1 MQDEQVI
8 LMILLIAWWGFQV
21 EVYWM
26 ISLSHF
32 DLHFSNIMY
41 DRYNYFIIDWANAK
55 LGNPILDIARTYVVL
70 RQYAFRLSD
79 KYLKM
84 ISKELDIEL
93 ISLTQAIK
101 AMAVLRLIEMSDDGP
116 KQRILDLIL

>member
-1 MQDEQVI
+1 
-8 LMILLIAWWGFQV
+8 
-21 EVYWM
+21 M

-84 ISKELDIEL
+84 ISKELSIEL